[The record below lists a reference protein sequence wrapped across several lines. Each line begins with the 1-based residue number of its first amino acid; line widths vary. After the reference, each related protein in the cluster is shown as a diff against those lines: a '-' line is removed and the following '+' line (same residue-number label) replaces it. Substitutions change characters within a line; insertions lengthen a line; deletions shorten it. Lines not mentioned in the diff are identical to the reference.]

1 MIRTYYRDK
10 LAWKL
15 FDMNTMKDVGRGI
28 RKKFSGGKNYEDFET
43 PEAGTFTAVT
53 KPVAAGFYPGV
64 KHASA
69 DWFTTVAPLAA
80 GLGTGM
86 FTWKHLP
93 GATPVAKAGAAILT
107 GLAAGGVTDYMLS
120 RLVPPANYEDQH
132 RKREE
137 AQYIARTQPDYL
149 GSAILGSG
157 LGALTGAGLGYAAG
171 DSAGLVPGAL
181 AGAGLGGY
189 LGYKY
194 PDWAGTSI

>member
-15 FDMNTMKDVGRGI
+15 FDMNTLKDVGKGI
-28 RKKFSGGKNYEDFET
+28 RKRFSGGKNYEDFEK
-43 PEAGTFTAVT
+43 PEAGTFTAAT
-53 KPVAAGFYPGV
+53 NPVSAVLYPGV

-69 DWFTTVAPLAA
+69 DWYTTVAPLAA

-86 FTWKHLP
+86 FAWKHLP

-107 GLAAGGVTDYMLS
+107 GLAAGGATDYVLS
-120 RLVPPANYEDQH
+120 RLLRPNAYEDQ
-132 RKREE
+132 RRQQQE
-137 AQYIARTQPDYL
+137 AQYIAQTQPDYL

-181 AGAGLGGY
+181 AGAGIGGY
-189 LGYKY
+189 LGYKM
-194 PDWAGTSI
+194 PDWSNFS